1 MLNPK
6 ITSSRRAP
14 RGRAKKTKMSEA
26 GEQRLV
32 VRSLRRLEIASR
44 GQVRY
49 FAVPNGGSR
58 QRLEGARLKAGGV
71 MAGVPD
77 LLIVGAMPME
87 VEPLSKQELALIRL
101 GTQHEPPDSLVRRF
115 LATLDAGRITALEM
129 KHGEAD
135 ERAVSPEQ
143 RKWLD
148 FFASLP
154 CGSGIVGFG
163 EDDALDK
170 LVAVGVPARVKIPQV
185 DEDVGYEF

>member
-1 MLNPK
+1 MPNPK
-6 ITSSRRAP
+6 SSRRAP
-14 RGRAKKTKMSEA
+14 RARAKKTKMSEA

-32 VRSLRRLEIASR
+32 VRALRRLEIASR

-58 QRLEGARLKAGGV
+58 QRLEGARLRAGGV

-77 LLIVGAMPME
+77 LLIVGSMPTPG
-87 VEPLSKQELALIRL
+87 VEPFSKQELALIRL

-129 KHGEAD
+129 KHGEAN
-135 ERAVSPEQ
+135 EGAVSPEQ

-154 CGSGIVGFG
+154 CGSGVVGFG

-170 LVAVGVPARVKIPQV
+170 LVAVGVPARVQSLSV
-185 DEDVGYEF
+185 DEPVGDEF